1 MPEASELM
9 EQMEYA
15 GHGGGQGKLIGLTMA
30 LLGVFLALCSA
41 LVGASRTE
49 LIASMVEQTGATLKY
64 QTVSTKYRMIEAN
77 LVQLHSLLP
86 DPKVFKD
93 SGDQIAALEKSLSQP
108 DVVGNQIMA
117 QRIKEILTTVT
128 PTHTD

>member
-41 LVGASRTE
+41 LVGGSRTE
-49 LIASMVEQTGATLKY
+49 LIASMVEQTGASLKY
-64 QTVSTKYRMIEAN
+64 QTVSTKYRMVEAN

-86 DPKVFKD
+86 DPKVFKESAD
-93 SGDQIAALEKSLSQP
+93 EIKRLEAVEPKSAEAKNKITDLRI
-108 DVVGNQIMA
+108 NQ
-117 QRIKEILTTVT
+117 
-128 PTHTD
+128 